1 MNAYVQLAEQLSLPR
16 RWIVVAETP
25 FLPANG
31 GGEREH
37 LGFVQAA
44 AAAGLIAALVVPVDA
59 DPAAVRREDDLPA
72 IASLVDPAP
81 MITVPRRRSLRH
93 ALNWRLPYVVAS
105 RPAPPDL
112 ADQVRRAAPDAD
124 GIVVFTYK
132 SHELG
137 RVLAEALDLPAVVR
151 FHNLEGVYHRAM
163 AASCRPPR
171 SWAVRL
177 EAERIAADE
186 RRLERA
192 TWVSGIADISV
203 VDAALRA
210 QRAGVPVVHVPPFA
224 LGTRAADAMSEWR
237 PSSAPTVAF
246 LGALDVA
253 TNHDAVSWFA
263 REVWP
268 LIRTAVPNCRWQ
280 VVGRRPT
287 PAMRELV
294 AATAGAELHPDVAD
308 PYVFL
313 SAAGVA
319 VNPAVSGSGVNI
331 KMLEYL
337 NAGVPVVSTR
347 RGAAGLHLAAG
358 VDLQVADS
366 AQNFARA
373 AVDLLNAPDQAARLG
388 ASGRRSALRILDVTS
403 GLAQL
408 GTLLGGAIGAGQPVG
423 GAGAVVS
430 VGSVRRPG

>member
-1 MNAYVQLAEQLSLPR
+1 MGDCPTLWPR
-16 RWIVVAETP
+16 GQRPQIWRTSCGAQPPTP
-25 FLPANG
+25 TESWCSPTSRTSSDG
-31 GGEREH
+31 YW
-37 LGFVQAA
+37 
-44 AAAGLIAALVVPVDA
+44 
-59 DPAAVRREDDLPA
+59 
-72 IASLVDPAP
+72 
-81 MITVPRRRSLRH
+81 LR
-93 ALNWRLPYVVAS
+93 
-105 RPAPPDL
+105 
-112 ADQVRRAAPDAD
+112 
-124 GIVVFTYK
+124 
-132 SHELG
+132 
-137 RVLAEALDLPAVVR
+137 ALDLPAVVR
-151 FHNLEGVYHRAM
+151 FHNLEGVYHRSI
-163 AASCRPPR
+163 AASSRPPR

-192 TWVSGIADISV
+192 SWVSGIADISA

-210 QRAGVPVVHVPPFA
+210 QRARVPVVHVPPFA

-268 LIRTAVPNCRWQ
+268 LSSRRYRIAA
-280 VVGRRPT
+280 GRSLGGVRRRRCASSLPRP
-287 PAMRELV
+287 P
-294 AATAGAELHPDVAD
+294 GAELHPDVAD

-331 KMLEYL
+331 KLLEYL
-337 NAGVPVVSTR
+337 YAGVPVVSTR
-347 RGAAGLHLAAG
+347 RGAAGLDLAAG

-373 AVDLLNAPDQAARLG
+373 TVDLLNAPDQAARLG
-388 ASGRRSALRILDVTS
+388 ASGRRSALRIMDVTS

-408 GTLLGGAIGAGQPVG
+408 GALLGGA
-423 GAGAVVS
+423 AVRASAAAWSRS
-430 VGSVRRPG
+430 VGAPTGLKRLG